1 MDEMPSIKKVYS
13 GAFYNNCTG
22 NRALL
27 MQHAGLSGYQDPE
40 QKENHEHAEHLSNQ
54 PAIARYSRP
63 VLQQLSLGALHVVY
77 YILRICVDPLNHLAL
92 F

>member
-1 MDEMPSIKKVYS
+1 MIGAHKILGFRESMDEMPSIKKVYS

-40 QKENHEHAEHLSNQ
+40 PTPVSNNPQ
-54 PAIARYSRP
+54 NRRGVPTERKS
-63 VLQQLSLGALHVVY
+63 
-77 YILRICVDPLNHLAL
+77 
-92 F
+92 